1 MTHLEPGEQVDMD
14 RSHRGRAPKYVE
26 YPDGLLA
33 DPDPAVKLMVARV
46 WSRQETINEWL
57 KNWGILCTPYHHKF
71 LEHQTVFGAIVM
83 LTQLSLAANL
93 LFHVEYNDK

>member
-33 DPDPAVKLMVARV
+33 DPDPAVKLMAARV
-46 WSRQETINEWL
+46 QS
-57 KNWGILCTPYHHKF
+57 
-71 LEHQTVFGAIVM
+71 
-83 LTQLSLAANL
+83 
-93 LFHVEYNDK
+93 